1 MYRSGRF
8 ASRQRNWLLALTV
21 FMTLLA
27 GGSATQAQTLF
38 TVTGDVATPLELSA
52 ADLAGMPR
60 EKATL
65 EHDGQTQTYEGVL
78 LYDVLVKAGVPF
90 GKAMTGKP
98 MASYLLLT
106 GRDGYQVV
114 FALPELDPKFAGAKV
129 LLADKRD
136 GAALPANELPLR
148 IVAPQDKMHARSIYS
163 VVKAE
168 VVRLRK

>member
-65 EHDGQTQTYEGVL
+65 EHDG
-78 LYDVLVKAGVPF
+78 
-90 GKAMTGKP
+90 
-98 MASYLLLT
+98 
-106 GRDGYQVV
+106 
-114 FALPELDPKFAGAKV
+114 
-129 LLADKRD
+129 
-136 GAALPANELPLR
+136 
-148 IVAPQDKMHARSIYS
+148 
-163 VVKAE
+163 
-168 VVRLRK
+168 